1 MRTDDLISRLSTG
14 LQPVKRV
21 TPPMQAALGWIALAL
36 LVVGAGVAIAG
47 FRHDIEQRLMLMHEK
62 VNLAAALLTG
72 IAAAIAAFHLALPDR
87 SPRWA
92 LLPLPFA
99 AFWVSGLGW
108 GCVAEFVA
116 QGWPALGTSFGCL
129 RFIIG
134 FGLPLTL
141 SMLWLTRHAALIRP
155 GPVAALAGLAAA
167 AIASVGLSLVHH
179 LDAAA
184 MVLIWH
190 GGSVVLVTLLAKAF
204 GTRAMQAM
212 GPQIPRE

>member
-1 MRTDDLISRLSTG
+1 MRTDDLISRLSAG
-14 LQPVKRV
+14 LTPVRRV
-21 TPPMQAALGWIALAL
+21 PPPLLAALGWLAMATAVVAL
-36 LVVGAGVAIAG
+36 GVAVSG
-47 FRHDIEQRLMLMHEK
+47 FRHDIEQRLMLMHEQ

-72 IAAAIAAFHLALPDR
+72 TAAAIAAFHLALPDR
-87 SPRWA
+87 SDRWA

-108 GCVAEFVA
+108 GCIQEFVD
-116 QGWPALGTSFGCL
+116 QGFPALSTSFGCM

-134 FGLPLTL
+134 FGIPLTL
-141 SMLWLTRHAALIRP
+141 GMLWMTRHAAPLRP

-190 GGSVVLVTLLAKAF
+190 GGSVALVTFLAKRWGA
-204 GTRAMQAM
+204 RAMRAM
-212 GPQIPRE
+212 GPS

>member
-1 MRTDDLISRLSTG
+1 MRTDDLISRLSAG
-14 LQPVKRV
+14 LAPVRRV
-21 TPPMQAALGWIALAL
+21 PPPLLAALGWLAMALA
-36 LVVGAGVAIAG
+36 VVVLGVTLSG
-47 FRHDIEQRLMLMHEK
+47 FRHDIEARLMLMHEQ

-72 IAAAIAAFHLALPDR
+72 TAAAVAAFHLALPDR
-87 SPRWA
+87 SERWA

-108 GCVAEFVA
+108 GCIQEFID
-116 QGWPALGTSFGCL
+116 QGFPALSVSFGCM

-134 FGLPLTL
+134 FGIPLTL
-141 SMLWLTRHAALIRP
+141 GMLWMTRHAAPIRP
-155 GPVAALAGLAAA
+155 APVAALAGLAAA

-190 GGSVVLVTLLAKAF
+190 GGSVLLVTLLARRWGA
-204 GTRAMQAM
+204 RAMRAM
-212 GPQIPRE
+212 GP